1 MDPPHFKIFG
11 FPVRVRAS
19 FLILA
24 VILGLG
30 GGSNPAALAIWV
42 AIVFVSILAHELGHA
57 FAGKAFGLDP
67 AIELGGMGGMTYWPS
82 GRNLTPGKSFVV
94 SLAGPSVSLV
104 LGFTM
109 YVASWFIHVP
119 EGGLA
124 DSAINDVLF
133 ANIFWGFF
141 NLFPILPLDGGNAL
155 RSFIKLI
162 KIGDGE
168 LIARVV
174 SLLMLAGLGAVM
186 LFLGGGRSLW
196 NLILFANFAMINVQG
211 LRAHLATRGDVSIE
225 KSLSTEYPRWLAAR
239 DGRSMIQA
247 ALAARREAKTPHLF
261 AYATEVL
268 AMGQCID
275 GDARSAL
282 ATLGTMPAGFAPS
295 VDVALHVLLAAGDLN
310 AAEGYLMQLLANN
323 GHDPALVARL
333 HEVRS
338 MRRGAEH
345 APEAVN

>member
-24 VILGLG
+24 VVLGLG

-67 AIELGGMGGMTYWPS
+67 AIELGGMGGVTYWPS
-82 GRNLTPGKSFVV
+82 GRNLTAGKSFIV

-104 LGFTM
+104 LGFSVL
-109 YVASWFIHVP
+109 VAQMFVHVP
-119 EGGLA
+119 EGGLV
-124 DSAINDVLF
+124 DTAISDVLF

-141 NLFPILPLDGGNAL
+141 NLFPVLPLDGGNAL
-155 RSFIKLI
+155 RSFLKLI
-162 KIGDGE
+162 KLGDAE

-174 SLLMLAGLGAVM
+174 SLLMLAGLGVAM
-186 LFLGGGRSLW
+186 LGLGGGRSLW
-196 NLILFANFAMINVQG
+196 NLILFANFAMINVRG

-225 KSLSTEYPRWLAAR
+225 QSLSAAYPRWLATR

-247 ALAARREAKTPHLF
+247 ALDARRQAKTPHLF

-282 ATLGTMPAGFAPS
+282 ATLGTMPSGFAPS

-310 AAEGYLMQLLANN
+310 AAEGYLMQLLATN

-338 MRRGAEH
+338 MRRGAAH
-345 APEAVN
+345 APEAAN